1 MVKKTS
7 ETALLPLEAEEAAQ
21 LLGAKIRAARKAR
34 VWTQAELAQRTEMSL
49 NTVIKMESGHV
60 AVQLGFYLKALW
72 ALDLIHDLLQQL
84 GQVGI
89 NAAEFA
95 LLESGMP
102 QRVREKRSR
111 P

>member
-7 ETALLPLEAEEAAQ
+7 ETALLPLEAEDAAQ

-34 VWTQAELAQRTEMSL
+34 GWTQSELALRTDMSL
-49 NTVIKMESGHV
+49 NTVIKMEAGHV

-72 ALDLIHDLLQQL
+72 ALELIHDLLQHL

-89 NAAEFA
+89 NQAEFA
-95 LLESGMP
+95 LMESTMP
-102 QRVREKRSR
+102 QRVREKGSAR
-111 P
+111 